1 MGTSYNPKIV
11 TDGLVLN
18 LDPAN
23 VKSYP
28 ANQDPFVNNV
38 SLMLSMD
45 GANNS
50 TTFTD
55 SSQNAL
61 AATRFGTPV
70 ISTTQSKFGGSS
82 AYFNG
87 TSDYITYSSAT
98 LFDFSGDF
106 TIEGFWY
113 FSQINQDQG
122 FTILFCG
129 IELDRIQLATV
140 SGGIEL
146 YWGGLLISYSIASS
160 SFLNTWT
167 HVAVTRSGTAVKLW
181 INGVNVASA
190 TKATAI
196 DVSGLSLAK
205 QLNNGIYNGYFNGYI
220 DEFRVTKGICR
231 YTSTFTPP
239 TAPFSL
245 PGRLTD
251 LTKNKSI
258 GTFISGPTYN
268 ASNGGSV
275 VLAGSTALDYITI
288 PDSELWTLSST
299 DFSIFIWANL
309 STLTQVPSNRANS
322 WPQAAFISQDPG
334 GGLQNK
340 WIFSYDTYVNQMVFH
355 ANSTSGGGPEIRTG
369 TVTISANQ
377 WYSFGITRIGTTY
390 IFYLNGVSVG
400 SSVSSYT
407 IPNSTAAL
415 NIGYGES
422 TSSLSAKISNVLFY
436 RKGLTS
442 NEVLQNYNATKGRFG

>member
-11 TDGLVLN
+11 TDGLVFN

-28 ANQDPFVNNV
+28 AKQDPFVNNV
-38 SLMLSMD
+38 SLMLAMD

-245 PGRLTD
+245 PGKVND
-251 LTKNKSI
+251 LTKNRSI
-258 GTFISGPTYN
+258 ATLTNGPTY
-268 ASNGGSV
+268 SGGSLV
-275 VLAGSTALDYITI
+275 FDGTNDYITI
-288 PDSELWTLSST
+288 PASTAIDVSTNTTFEIWIKPSSAINNTGQSNLDVSFMRKQTSGAGFVLEVYGSTGSNKQLAFWVNYPSGAAITYTLN
-299 DFSIFIWANL
+299 ANTWYQIVGTYNGSVCNL
-309 STLTQVPSNRANS
+309 
-322 WPQAAFISQDPG
+322 
-334 GGLQNK
+334 
-340 WIFSYDTYVNQMVFH
+340 YVNGNLVATSSFSSSGQ
-355 ANSTSGGGPEIRTG
+355 ATSTP
-369 TVTISANQ
+369 VD
-377 WYSFGITRIGTTY
+377 
-390 IFYLNGVSVG
+390 
-400 SSVSSYT
+400 
-407 IPNSTAAL
+407 
-415 NIGYGES
+415 IGYFSNSRYFNGS
-422 TSSLSAKISNVLFY
+422 ISMSKIYN
-436 RKGLTS
+436 KALTVA
-442 NEVLQNYNATKGRFG
+442 EVFQNYNATKGRFR